1 MCLDQIEGDGL
12 RFVGNCWFS
21 AAVCVGVRVDLPSVL
36 CQSLPIFKDDS
47 PEVALGVAVSL
58 RLSQQWRTYGISNKS
73 EVSLWRSVVAIGMDD
88 LRYTANISTSESI
101 TTLLSLLAEQNWNR
115 ACVLHST
122 LTDYD
127 RLYFGPCHDTA
138 R

>member
-58 RLSQQWRTYGISNKS
+58 PLSQQWRTYGISNKS

-88 LRYTANISTSESI
+88 LRYTARYIYFGKYYN
-101 TTLLSLLAEQNWNR
+101 TLIAIGRTELEQSVR
-115 ACVLHST
+115 
-122 LTDYD
+122 LTFDID
-127 RLYFGPCHDTA
+127 RL
-138 R
+138 